1 MRDDLVVYVSD
12 QAHSSLARAART
24 LGFRPDQVQRAADR
38 RRSTACAPT
47 CWPARSPPTPPPAGA
62 PLFVVRQRR
71 LDQHRR
77 RRPAGRAGRDLR
89 GGTARGCTST
99 RAYGGFAA
107 LTERGRGWL
116 RGIELADSVTLD
128 PHKWL
133 YQPFECGCLLV
144 REGERLRRAFT
155 ITPDY
160 LADAEAEDEE
170 VNFSDL
176 GLQLTRSRAGAEGV
190 DVGRRCSAP
199 DAFRAAIDASLD
211 LAQLAEARVREHPEL
226 ELLSP
231 AQLGIV
237 CFRRRF
243 AGGEDA
249 QDAHNAAL
257 VRAFAASGRG
267 LVSSTRLHGA
277 YAIRLCVLN
286 HTSTAADVEATLEWL
301 ATADAPPAPLGTA
314 RGIGRPGARQATM
327 AEAESGVGVEP
338 RALATVPLF
347 AGLDALRL
355 QVLAAGARAE
365 ARTRGEAVVRRF
377 ESGRDFYVILAGR
390 AEVHVGDRVVR
401 DARAGRLLRR
411 ARGARLGRRLR
422 LPAARHRGG
431 RERPAPGQAE
441 RRRAARADAR
451 RPGDRRRDPPRRERA
466 ARDLVDHPRLE
477 PCRVV
482 ESGREHLLSA
492 PRAAAIAVAALARG
506 CGRGRDRARQRPP
519 GRKVVWAVFG
529 PAVGWSFV
537 GTGLYAWRA
546 RPESRIGAAHGPAR
560 LRVVPVHARR
570 RQRGRRSTRSRS
582 SPAACGA
589 ACSCTSGLSF
599 PTGRLATAARP
610 RARDRRLRDLPARV
624 RARAAV
630 RRPGRARL
638 RRTARTTC
646 C

>member
-1 MRDDLVVYVSD
+1 MEDPLALDPETMRATGYRMVDLLVERVAGVREWPALTRASPAEMRERLHGPAPEAGTGFDVLLATLERDVLAHMGRVDHPAYFAFIPGSSTWPGALGDFLASALNIYAGSWMESAGPSQVELQVLDWFKTWIGYPAGASGILLSGGSAANMTALACARETLSGAMRDDLVVYVSD

-24 LGFRPDQVQRAADR
+24 LGFRPGQVKVLPVDAQHRMRPDLLAGALAADAAAGR
-38 RRSTACAPT
+38 R
-47 CWPARSPPTPPPAGA
+47 
-62 PLFVVRQRR
+62 PLFVSVSAGSTNTGAIDPLPELAEIARR
-71 LDQHRR
+71 HR
-77 RRPAGRAGRDLR
+77 AWLHVDA
-89 GGTARGCTST
+89 
-99 RAYGGFAA
+99 AYGGFAA

-116 RGIELADSVTLD
+116 RGIELANSVTLD

-155 ITPDY
+155 LTPDY

-176 GLQLTRSRAGAEGV
+176 GIQLTRSTRALKVWMSVTLFGA
-190 DVGRRCSAP
+190 A
-199 DAFRAAIDASLD
+199 AFRSAIDASLD
-211 LAQLAEARVREHPEL
+211 LAQLTEARVREHPAL

-243 AGGEDA
+243 PGGDDA

-267 LVSSTRLHGA
+267 LVSSTRLGGA
-277 YAIRLCVLN
+277 YAIRLCALN
-286 HTSTAADVEATLEWL
+286 HASTAADVEATLEWL

-401 DARAGRLLRR
+401 TLEPGEFFGELAALDWGADYGYPRL
-411 ARGARLGRRLR
+411 ATVVAASDLR
-422 LPAARHRGG
+422 LAKLSAAALRELMHDVPAIDA
-431 RERPAPGQAE
+431 AI
-441 RRRAARADAR
+441 RRAAS
-451 RPGDRRRDPPRRERA
+451 E
-466 ARDLVDHPRLE
+466 
-477 PCRVV
+477 
-482 ESGREHLLSA
+482 
-492 PRAAAIAVAALARG
+492 
-506 CGRGRDRARQRPP
+506 
-519 GRKVVWAVFG
+519 
-529 PAVGWSFV
+529 
-537 GTGLYAWRA
+537 
-546 RPESRIGAAHGPAR
+546 
-560 LRVVPVHARR
+560 
-570 RQRGRRSTRSRS
+570 
-582 SPAACGA
+582 
-589 ACSCTSGLSF
+589 
-599 PTGRLATAARP
+599 RLAIS
-610 RARDRRLRDLPARV
+610 
-624 RARAAV
+624 
-630 RRPGRARL
+630 
-638 RRTARTTC
+638 
-646 C
+646 